1 MLVTLLV
8 SLTKGKLLQPIK
20 VSSAISVTLNGIAI
34 ALLKPLQSLNAAL
47 PIEVTLVGILIEV
60 KPLQPEKAELPIEV
74 ASSIV
79 TEVREGLLF
88 MN

>member
-8 SLTKGKLLQPIK
+8 NLTEGKLLQPIK
-20 VSSAISVTLNGIAI
+20 VSSAISVTLDGITI

-47 PIEVTLVGILIEV
+47 PIEVTLFEIVIEV
-60 KPLQPEKAELPIEV
+60 KPLQPEKADLPIV
-74 ASSIV
+74 ASFIV